1 MGSTLVD
8 LCVERVDRRIDRR
21 IDSIEAKENILYTGE
36 VHVNKKT
43 KMEPCK
49 ELTIG
54 NETPTLNTCGL
65 FNDLGK
71 MNFISHNR
79 NSLQSSINKESL

>member
-1 MGSTLVD
+1 MESTLVD
-8 LCVERVDRRIDRR
+8 LCVERVDRRV
-21 IDSIEAKENILYTGE
+21 DSIEAKENILYTGE

-43 KMEPCK
+43 KMEACK
-49 ELTIG
+49 ETTIG

-71 MNFISHNR
+71 IILFHMVEIH
-79 NSLQSSINKESL
+79 